1 MNKITYDLNSY
12 QIKNLDFKQA
22 LNKGQVDS
30 INMKLL
36 FELDDEVKFDLSWQV
51 WVTFERP
58 DGSTSTNMLA
68 TLDGKYYELTIGSWF
83 TDIVGIG
90 SIQVRIKQEALKFMR
105 SQMLRYLL
113 MMVLMLSAL
122 LSMKRN
128 ITPY

>member
-90 SIQVRIKQEALKFMR
+90 SIQVRIKQEGVEIYAFPNAKIPINDGIN
-105 SQMLRYLL
+105 
-113 MMVLMLSAL
+113 A
-122 LSMKRN
+122 
-128 ITPY
+128 IGTTIDEEGI